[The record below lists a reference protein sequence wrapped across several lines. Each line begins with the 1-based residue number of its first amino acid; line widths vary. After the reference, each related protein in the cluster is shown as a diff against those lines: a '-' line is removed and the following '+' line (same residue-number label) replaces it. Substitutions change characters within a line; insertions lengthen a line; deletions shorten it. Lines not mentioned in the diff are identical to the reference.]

1 MALNIGRP
9 GPKPRRNPEQLPGS
23 NLQNIP
29 PPPEWL
35 PDAAKVLYE
44 VAANDLLRRQILFE
58 VDLPNIVAYANAQ
71 FQLNEANRLI
81 AQNGL
86 LLEDGRKNP
95 ATLERSKLTNEVS
108 ILAKGLGFTPY
119 GRSATPGKEAQP
131 MEEED
136 EFGIL

>member
-1 MALNIGRP
+1 
-9 GPKPRRNPEQLPGS
+9 
-23 NLQNIP
+23 
-29 PPPEWL
+29 L
-35 PDAAKVLYE
+35 PDPAKGFYT

-86 LLEDGRKNP
+86 ILSDGRKNP

-108 ILAKGLGFTPY
+108 VLAKGLGFTPY
-119 GRSATPGKEAQP
+119 GRSATPGKEAKQQT
-131 MEEED
+131 EEED
-136 EFGIL
+136 EFDIL